1 MFVAIIVFMLSPNN
15 THIEHERNKKK
26 KNNNNETGDK
36 SRNGKV
42 KMI

>member
-26 KNNNNETGDK
+26 KIIIMKLET
-36 SRNGKV
+36 KV
-42 KMI
+42 GMEK